1 MHHTSLEQIQ
11 LTADSRIDGRLNAY
25 FVFAAL
31 VLLLVAPSRL
41 AYVGALACFVTLG
54 LDAVGTDYLQV
65 IRLPVYFLTPSLL
78 LIALFTSGPTAAAIG
93 PLSISWTGIDRSIT
107 TGLRSFGSVA
117 ILGYLIVTTTVPQL
131 FAALRSLRCPQ
142 FVTEISLLTYRVI
155 QILLDELSR
164 LELAAMGRLGFR
176 TRRTTFRTSKLLAF
190 SVFLKS
196 MSRAETLNDAMLARN
211 YTGEMPTA
219 RTTSRGH
226 GYAAAVL
233 TLIGIAGWAV

>member
-11 LTADSRIDGRLNAY
+11 ITARSRIGGRLNAY

-31 VLLLVAPSRL
+31 ALLLAAPDRL
-41 AYVGALACFVTLG
+41 AYVGALACFVALG
-54 LDAVGTDYLQV
+54 IDATGRDYLQV
-65 IRLPVYFLTPSLL
+65 VRLPVYFLLPSLL
-78 LIALFTSGPTAAAIG
+78 LITLFTSGPTAASMG
-93 PLSISWTGIDRSIT
+93 PLSVSWTGIDRSIT

-117 ILGYLIVTTTVPQL
+117 ILSYLIVTTTVPQL

-142 FVTEISLLTYRVI
+142 FVIEISLLTYRVI
-155 QILLDELSR
+155 QILLDELRR
-164 LELAAMGRLGFR
+164 LELAAKGRLGFR

-211 YTGEMPTA
+211 YNGEMPMAQTS
-219 RTTSRGH
+219 SRGH

-233 TLIGIAGWAV
+233 AVIAIAGWAV